1 MADADQTSGPEAS
14 SNGERSLVF
23 VLGPGRSGTST
34 MAGAL
39 SYSGFKVPEA
49 IKGNQTN
56 PSGFFEPRWAV
67 NFHRRLLRATGVRTL
82 DASPEVLERLD
93 GVLHDPAIQDE
104 LHDWLAPRLEKHGRI
119 VIKDPR
125 MVWFRDLWVHA
136 AERLE
141 VDPRFV
147 IMLRHPS
154 EVSSSRSNYYNS
166 REVPAVAG
174 WINVALMTEKLTA
187 GSPRALVH
195 YPNLTADWRT
205 EMVRLRDSLGLRLT
219 PEPEVTPHPVDDFID
234 PSLRRM
240 KPGWEASAVPVL
252 LRDLGDRTF
261 EALTTLAVEG
271 DSEASAARLEEL
283 RTEYATAHAD
293 AMAMVRHSILR
304 AREDSA
310 VKARRKVRARQRQRA
325 AAVEEQ
331 PTLARR
337 VVRRVRA
344 RVQREG

>member
-1 MADADQTSGPEAS
+1 M
-14 SNGERSLVF
+14 
-23 VLGPGRSGTST
+23 GPGRSGTST

-39 SYSGFKVPEA
+39 SYSGYRVPEA
-49 IKGNQTN
+49 IKGNETN

-82 DASPEVLERLD
+82 DTNPDVLERLQD
-93 GVLHDPAIQDE
+93 VLTDAKIRDE
-104 LHDWLAPRLEKHGRI
+104 LHDWLAPRIEKHGRV

-136 AERLE
+136 AERSG

-174 WINVALMTEKLTA
+174 WINVALMTERLTA

-195 YPNLTADWRT
+195 YPDLTADWRSQLG
-205 EMVRLRDSLGLRLT
+205 RLRDDLDLRLT
-219 PEPEVTPHPVDDFID
+219 PPPEERPHPVDDFID

-240 KPGWEASAVPVL
+240 KPGWEDSEVPVL

-261 EALTTLAVEG
+261 DALRTLAVEG
-271 DSEASAARLEEL
+271 DSDAIAADLEQL
-283 RTEYATAHAD
+283 RAEYATAHSD
-293 AMAMVRHSILR
+293 ALAMVRSTMFRFGDER
-304 AREDSA
+304 AA
-310 VKARRKVRARQRQRA
+310 KARRKARAKAKAEATKVARATRAERA
-325 AAVEEQ
+325 AAV
-331 PTLARR
+331 PPPSLARR
-337 VVRRVRA
+337 VARRVRS
-344 RVQREG
+344 RVQRDR